1 MTSIEQQYVAFI
13 EGVCNSCNMPDAI
26 KPLTEG
32 FMALIEENPQFE
44 AIGGFDP
51 RFMSYNDLIWNLI
64 YSYDTCEDEDEDEE
78 SAYENG
84 QYWGYYF
91 ETEYT
96 VDQLEEIYKNDYGF
110 DSFDDFVEK
119 FGGKEVE

>member
-1 MTSIEQQYVAFI
+1 MNKILFVVACEGNYQGLHGINDYTFI
-13 EGVCNSCNMPDAI
+13 ELGSDD
-26 KPLTEG
+26 KLEELTNEVSDVG
-32 FMALIEENPQFE
+32 
-44 AIGGFDP
+44 
-51 RFMSYNDLIWNLI
+51 NDLIWNLI